1 MSRSNFTDLVDFE
14 ADGSVTSGS
23 LGLDGEPGRRIFELD
38 SEHGVG
44 PGVRVLDLHVQVGQ
58 GGPIGHILRDGDLV
72 MRFCSMVVLAR
83 RIKRHLVF
91 LLVERGWLVVDISDC
106 DCYVCCRPR

>member
-1 MSRSNFTDLVDFE
+1 MPGWFWGRLEAFYILSCSNFTDLVDFE

-44 PGVRVLDLHVQVGQ
+44 PGVRVLDLHVEVGK
-58 GGPIGHILRDGDLV
+58 GSAVGHILGDGDLV
-72 MRFCSMVVLAR
+72 GF
-83 RIKRHLVF
+83 
-91 LLVERGWLVVDISDC
+91 RGG
-106 DCYVCCRPR
+106 